1 MELSQEFL
9 ERVRLL
15 NGLNRA
21 QFKFADAGLN
31 VVAQP
36 VQPAIVKL
44 RTALPWPFECSLS
57 EYALE
62 WDDPF

>member
-1 MELSQEFL
+1 M
-9 ERVRLL
+9 RLL
-15 NGLNRA
+15 NGLKRA